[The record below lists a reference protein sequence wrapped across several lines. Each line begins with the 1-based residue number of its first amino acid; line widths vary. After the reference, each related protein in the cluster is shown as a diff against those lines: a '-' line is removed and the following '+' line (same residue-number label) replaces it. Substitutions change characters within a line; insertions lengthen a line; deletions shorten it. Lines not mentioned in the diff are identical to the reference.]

1 MIPLFGVRVT
11 KSCFKNC
18 LWYKSCTYYSVS
30 FLGGP
35 CCVELTKPEK
45 TNWSLRFLTL
55 KLTVMI
61 GLEPPCFGISWN
73 SQKFPSAR
81 DLPNWKKHD
90 SQNWGSSSAF
100 FSWWNSENFWNKPPR
115 PSGLDSSLGLHL
127 WKLWSLLRGNL
138 AIPHHQSSMKN
149 QLVIV
154 EPPWRSTGGD
164 CVARPHVLFHCKNAR
179 PEAKQLANWQ
189 VRNLQNSSTKTT
201 QIHFSI
207 VLDSPNLLQVSLF
220 RVISQLPCFLGPT
233 HTIQTPG
240 KMDQSW
246 SIFPLLFCHRWHS
259 VKSWF
264 HGLWQIPI

>member
-1 MIPLFGVRVT
+1 
-11 KSCFKNC
+11 
-18 LWYKSCTYYSVS
+18 
-30 FLGGP
+30 
-35 CCVELTKPEK
+35 
-45 TNWSLRFLTL
+45 
-55 KLTVMI
+55 MI

-100 FSWWNSENFWNKPPR
+100 FSWWNFGKHLKQTPPAEWFGFFFGASFMKIMIIAKGKSR
-115 PSGLDSSLGLHL
+115 NSTPLGLHEKPVGHRRATL
-127 WKLWSLLRGNL
+127 EIHRW
-138 AIPHHQSSMKN
+138 
-149 QLVIV
+149 
-154 EPPWRSTGGD
+154 D

-189 VRNLQNSSTKTT
+189 LRNPQNSSTKTT

-264 HGLWQIPI
+264 HGWWHNPNITW